1 MTSRWIVA
9 IVSFFVFGFVSLI
22 LFGFAVSALALNFNS
37 VLFGAFVVGVVAGVV
52 GFYRPEFAAKVL
64 EILNF

>member
-9 IVSFFVFGFVSLI
+9 LGAFFVFGFVSLI
-22 LFGFAVSALALNFNS
+22 LFGFAVSVLGLNFNS
-37 VLFGAFVVGVVAGVV
+37 VLSGALIVGFIAGVV